1 MCVCIRSNTR
11 LRVTTASGM
20 NLFNLIRFEKYGGG
34 GSIPASDREFEFHAS
49 TVVEKQQGGRGGW
62 RTRLK
67 GRLKGARRRERERPP
82 PRGTDSLDSS
92 AGVKSKRRASSRARD
107 TRGTRDRDG
116 KGKKERGRGGGGG

>member
-34 GSIPASDREFEFHAS
+34 IHPCERSRIRIPRFDYCRK
-49 TVVEKQQGGRGGW
+49 TTGGRGGW

-67 GRLKGARRRERERPP
+67 GRLKGARGRERERPP

-92 AGVKSKRRASSRARD
+92 AGVKSKRRAPSRARD

-116 KGKKERGRGGGGG
+116 KGKKERGRGGG